1 MTAEVELAHGWRLDA
16 GPASVELVRE
26 FVVPAV
32 AAIPA
37 AFAARLGPCRIV
49 LAARL
54 GEPSAASRWT
64 RMERETTIEI
74 ATESAGSH
82 DAAME
87 LLLCAGQIL
96 WETARPAERQ
106 GYLRLLAA
114 ETEAGVEGE
123 IDEDALREKRRLRLS
138 AASARNI
145 FRLER
150 YARASFAHTAAE
162 YVHCLWHEVTAR
174 TGPGH
179 LPGFW
184 LRRRLEAL
192 ALWYPPNP
200 GYSLFAGE

>member
-16 GPASVELVRE
+16 GTASVELVRE

-37 AFAARLGPCRIV
+37 AFAARLGACRIV

-64 RMERETTIEI
+64 RAKQETIIEI
-74 ATESAGSH
+74 AVEGGGHH

-106 GYLRLLAA
+106 GYLKLLAA
-114 ETEAGVEGE
+114 ENEAGVEGE
-123 IDEDALREKRRLRLS
+123 IDEDALREKRRLHLS
-138 AASARNI
+138 AASARNL

-162 YVHCLWHEVTAR
+162 YIHGLWHDVTLRA
-174 TGPGH
+174 GLGH
-179 LPGFW
+179 LPAVW
-184 LRRRLEAL
+184 LRRRLKAL
-192 ALWYPPNP
+192 ARWYPPNP
-200 GYSLFAGE
+200 GYSLFADE